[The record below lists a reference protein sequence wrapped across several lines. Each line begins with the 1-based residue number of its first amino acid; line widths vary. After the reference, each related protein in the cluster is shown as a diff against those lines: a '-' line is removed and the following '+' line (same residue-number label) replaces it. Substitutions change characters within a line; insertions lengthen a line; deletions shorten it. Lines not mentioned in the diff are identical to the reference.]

1 MKSFHVEITE
11 TLRRTVIVDAL
22 NERDAYNKVQQAWIN
37 SQYVL
42 DANDFLEAGFRV
54 VGIVLS

>member
-37 SQYVL
+37 SQYVI
-42 DANDFLEAGFRV
+42 DANYFLEAGFRV